1 LTIVKRLAN
10 FRSISETSEAHQ
22 MLKTALLTLS
32 IIVVAF
38 GLILSG
44 MFLFANDG
52 IPLIALLTG
61 IALIIQGG
69 FTIAYLGGALDAWKE
84 WATQLFVSGEVASVL
99 AGGLAFVQGF
109 LYNMHPRNGDYEFGP
124 MGLGVFMAAHA
135 IVGLTYASSS
145 STLRRTQSL

>member
-1 LTIVKRLAN
+1 
-10 FRSISETSEAHQ
+10 
-22 MLKTALLTLS
+22 MLKTALLTVS

-52 IPLIALLTG
+52 IPLIALFTG
-61 IALIIQGG
+61 LALIIQGG
-69 FTIAYLGGALDAWKE
+69 FTIAYLGGALDPWKV
-84 WATQLFVSGEVASVL
+84 WASQLFVSGEVASLL

-135 IVGLTYASSS
+135 IIGLMYASSS
-145 STLRRTQSL
+145 SAFRRAQSS